1 MKFVKA
7 KLTYIVNRFWLI
19 LTIYIASIFLASTL
33 FSYFENKPFVDG
45 LWWSIVSA
53 LTIGYGDIFPVTTA
67 GKITGVFFG
76 HFWIFGVIPMIIANI
91 ISNLLENRDLFSNEE
106 QEELKLKLNE
116 ILKKLD

>member
-1 MKFVKA
+1 MKFVKVR
-7 KLTYIVNRFWLI
+7 LSYIVNRFWLI
-19 LTIYIASIFLASTL
+19 VLIYISSIVLASTL
-33 FSYFENKPFVDG
+33 FSCFENKSFLDG
-45 LWWSIVSA
+45 LWWACVSA

-67 GKITGVFFG
+67 GRITGILFG

-91 ISNLLENRDLFSNEE
+91 INNLLEDRDLFSHVE